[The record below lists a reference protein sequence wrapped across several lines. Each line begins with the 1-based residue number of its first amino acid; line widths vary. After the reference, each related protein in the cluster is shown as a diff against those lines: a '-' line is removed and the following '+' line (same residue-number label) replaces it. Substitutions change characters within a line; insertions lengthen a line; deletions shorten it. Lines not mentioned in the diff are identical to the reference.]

1 MSISKVV
8 SVKKL
13 YSATAWFALAFVIAI
28 SIALAGGVV

>member
-13 YSATAWFALAFVIAI
+13 HDATAWFVLALLVAI
-28 SIALAGGVV
+28 SIALAGGPI